1 MRKLFIG
8 GNWKSNNTLAQT
20 QALVTSLLDKLEFD
34 PEKVGTF
41 SNYLDVVV
49 APVYVHLI
57 TVLFTKKNPHIEVAA
72 QNASRHGFGAFTGEI
87 AAEQIKDLNINWVIL
102 GHSERRTHFG

>member
-34 PEKVGTF
+34 PEKVGT
-41 SNYLDVVV
+41 
-49 APVYVHLI
+49 PVPIQML
-57 TVLFTKKNPHIEVAA
+57 LWLQFMFT
-72 QNASRHGFGAFTGEI
+72 
-87 AAEQIKDLNINWVIL
+87 
-102 GHSERRTHFG
+102 